1 MPTYTAGNEETRAE
15 RRSGLTNCER
25 EYEDAAKLYGIDTK
39 AIRDRGK
46 QRGNNEDN
54 SGNIHEHSKEYQQ
67 HEYTDPKGK
76 FCVDNAEEE
85 RAEHC
90 WNVVYRKQP
99 TETGCR
105 HDKNH
110 DVCGSLGGIPHCLL
124 VYAPVKFFIEKL
136 CGNYAVKRGNCRRF
150 GGSE

>member
-1 MPTYTAGNEETRAE
+1 MPTYTAGNKETCAE

-85 RAEHC
+85 RA
-90 WNVVYRKQP
+90 
-99 TETGCR
+99 
-105 HDKNH
+105 
-110 DVCGSLGGIPHCLL
+110 
-124 VYAPVKFFIEKL
+124 
-136 CGNYAVKRGNCRRF
+136 
-150 GGSE
+150 